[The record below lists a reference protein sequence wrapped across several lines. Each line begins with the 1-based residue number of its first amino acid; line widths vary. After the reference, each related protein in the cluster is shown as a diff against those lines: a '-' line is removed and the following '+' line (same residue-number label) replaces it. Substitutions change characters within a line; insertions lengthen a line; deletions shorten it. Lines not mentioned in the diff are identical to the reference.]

1 MTRTTTD
8 QLPARAAEIA
18 ATPPGSDP
26 AVGGRRRSA
35 GGIVPVLAFAGIVVA
50 VMQTLL
56 VPVIKDLPLL
66 LNTAPSNAT
75 WVMTATLLAG
85 AVSTPIMGRLGDLY
99 GKRRML
105 LTSLAV
111 MVVGSLVCGFTSD
124 LVTMIVGR
132 ALQGF
137 AMGAIPLGIGIMRDE
152 LPRERLGSAMG
163 LMSSSIGVGGGLALP
178 AAALVAQHADWHT
191 LFFGAAGLGV
201 LSMVLTLL
209 VVPEAAVRAQGRF
222 DVAGALGLSA
232 GLVALLLPLTKGSD
246 WGWGSPTTLILFGVA
261 VVILVLWGAMELR
274 LADPLVDL
282 RTTAR
287 REVLLTNLASITVGV
302 AFYAIS
308 LVLPQLLQLPTST
321 GYGLGQSMVVAG
333 LCMAP
338 LGLTMMFVAP
348 LYARIAARRGP
359 KVSLLLGMLVIAL
372 GYGAGIGLMN
382 APWQTVIIAV
392 VVGAGIGLAY
402 SSLPA
407 LIIGAVDASE
417 TGAANGLNTLMRSI
431 GTSVS
436 SAVIGMVL
444 ADMSQ
449 KTGPVTVPTMA
460 GFRVSFLIATAAV
473 LVGVALACFL
483 PSQRKASRPTL
494 LAQSTDGAADAVD
507 ADGTRGAARPPAMP
521 AAPLTA
527 TPPVHA
533 APAAA
538 DDAAESAV
546 PAEAVEP
553 AAPAKAAEPAA
564 PAKAVEPMDAGSA
577 VGLTAAEGQPAP
589 LVKSAPSWA
598 RPVTEPDEVR
608 TPPSS
613 GATAASA
620 DPAGFRGR
628 VADTS
633 GGPVPGA
640 SITLID
646 RQGRQAGIATA
657 DADGHFAVDAP
668 TAGTYVLT
676 GAAPGHTPHAASAT
690 YRGEGAA
697 TRVDLVLAG
706 TGRLGGTLL
715 GGTEGTPL
723 AGGSIV
729 VTDAEGAVVARTA
742 SGAEGSW
749 DVAPLPPGH
758 YTLVLSAAGH
768 QPQARAVDL
777 SGSAPERQDARL
789 KPAATVRGT
798 VRGPNGRP
806 LAEAAVTLVED
817 DAIAGHTVT
826 GPDGA
831 FAFSGMSGAHYTL
844 TAAGYPPHAVPISL
858 TAGAHETL
866 DLDLSQPPTAGG

>member
-1 MTRTTTD
+1 
-8 QLPARAAEIA
+8 
-18 ATPPGSDP
+18 
-26 AVGGRRRSA
+26 
-35 GGIVPVLAFAGIVVA
+35 
-50 VMQTLL
+50 MQTLL
-56 VPVIKDLPLL
+56 VPVIKDLPVL

-178 AAALVAQHADWHT
+178 VAALVAQHADWHT

-209 VVPEAAVRAQGRF
+209 VVPETSVRAQGRF

-261 VVILVLWGAMELR
+261 VVILVLWGVMELR

-321 GYGLGQSMVVAG
+321 GYGLGRSMVVAG

-338 LGLTMMFVAP
+338 LGLTMMLVAP

-359 KVSLLLGMLVIAL
+359 KVSLLLGMLVIAI
-372 GYGAGIGLMN
+372 GYGAGIGLMD
-382 APWQTVIIAV
+382 AAWQTVIIAV

-449 KTGPVTVPTMA
+449 KMGPVTVPTMA

-483 PSQRKASRPTL
+483 PSPRKAAGPTL
-494 LAQSTDGAADAVD
+494 VAQSTDGAVDAVDAVD
-507 ADGTRGAARPPAMP
+507 ADGTQGAPRPAAMP
-521 AAPLTA
+521 AAPLA
-527 TPPVHA
+527 AMPPVHA
-533 APAAA
+533 DLVAA
-538 DDAAESAV
+538 D
-546 PAEAVEP
+546 EAEP
-553 AAPAKAAEPAA
+553 AASAKAAE
-564 PAKAVEPMDAGSA
+564 
-577 VGLTAAEGQPAP
+577 LITADGQMGR

-598 RPVTEPDEVR
+598 RPVTEPHEALTR
-608 TPPSS
+608 PTSE
-613 GATAASA
+613 TTTASA
-620 DPAGFRGR
+620 DAAGFRGR
-628 VADTS
+628 VADSS
-633 GGPVPGA
+633 GSPVPGA

-646 RQGRQAGIATA
+646 RQGRQAGLATA
-657 DADGHFAVDAP
+657 DADGHFALDAP
-668 TAGTYVLT
+668 TAGIYVLT

-690 YRGEGAA
+690 YRGAGAA
-697 TRVDLVLAG
+697 TRVDLVLTG

-715 GGTEGTPL
+715 GGAEGTPL
-723 AGGSIV
+723 ADVSIV
-729 VTDAEGAVVARTA
+729 VTDAEGAVVARTT
-742 SGAEGSW
+742 SGAEGAWEIS
-749 DVAPLPPGH
+749 PLPPGH
-758 YTLVLSAAGH
+758 YTLILSAAGH

-777 SGSAPERQDARL
+777 SGGAPERQDARL
-789 KPAATVRGT
+789 KPTATVRGT

-806 LAEAAVTLVED
+806 VADAAVTLVED
-817 DAIAGHTVT
+817 GTAAGHTVT

-831 FAFSGMSGAHYTL
+831 FAFSGLSGADYTL
-844 TAAGYPPHAVPISL
+844 TVAGYPPRAAPISL

-866 DLDLSQPPTAGG
+866 DLELDLAQSPTPAG